1 MAAVPVNEG
10 KGRLELGFGQLDA
23 MIWGA
28 CVRCHRLDIFDR
40 KPCDAGEFDFFLL
53 KICCLKLFYP
63 FPYSGHKILDTGP

>member
-10 KGRLELGFGQLDA
+10 KDRLELGFGQLDA

-40 KPCDAGEFDFFLL
+40 KPCDTGEFDFFSPQNML
-53 KICCLKLFYP
+53 P
-63 FPYSGHKILDTGP
+63 